1 MSRRREGAAFIRRGG
16 VGLALTAAGV
26 LALSA
31 CGSSGGSSTSNSGLG
46 SGSSSTATAVG
57 SPTSS
62 ASGSATSGS
71 IVWSAS
77 PLTGTGA
84 NDARTVLINAFE
96 KQYPNIHVTLVSAP
110 TDTDTNRATLATEIS
125 GGSGTPDVFMGDVIW
140 PAQFGAHQLALPL
153 SDYLPAS
160 YWSKFAPGLVPGASY
175 QGKVYGSPL
184 FEDQGFLYYRKDLL
198 AKAHLPVPT
207 TWQQLESESVT
218 LTHSGAVKYGFVWE
232 GDSYEGLT
240 CDFMEYLTDAGGAPT
255 NNAFT
260 QATLSS
266 PASIKAITFMRSLI
280 TSGASPAAVTTFQEP
295 QAMNTFGDGN
305 AAFLRN
311 WDYAFSAAT
320 TASSGGKLK
329 ASQVGVA
336 PLPTFAGQSSP
347 GYSNIGGWNMYIN
360 PHSAHTA
367 ADLTF
372 IQWLSS
378 PAAQDI
384 LSERYGFI
392 STVTAVRSD
401 PKVIGSNPVFAVVP
415 KTRLT
420 PRPAGTPE
428 YPALS
433 TAIYQNV
440 NGALAGSNSPSGA
453 ASAMQSAASTALS
466 STSSGG
472 L

>member
-1 MSRRREGAAFIRRGG
+1 MSRRRQGMVLMRRGG
-16 VGLALTAAGV
+16 LAAALAAAGALALA
-26 LALSA
+26 A
-31 CGSSGGSSTSNSGLG
+31 CGSSGSSTTSAGALG
-46 SGSSSTATAVG
+46 GGSTSSSTAVA

-62 ASGSATSGS
+62 ATGSATSGS
-71 IVWSAS
+71 IVWAAS

-96 KQYPNIHVTLVSAP
+96 KQYPGIHVTLVSAP

-125 GGSGTPDVFMGDVIW
+125 GGSSTPDVFMGDVIW
-140 PAQFGAHQLALPL
+140 PAQFGAHQLAVPL
-153 SDYLPAS
+153 SQYLPAS
-160 YWSKFAPGLVPGASY
+160 YWSKFAPGLVQGASY

-207 TWQQLESESVT
+207 TWQQLETESVT
-218 LTHSGAVKYGFVWE
+218 LVHSGAVKYGFVWE

-240 CDFMEYLTDAGGAPT
+240 CDFMEYLTDAGGAAT

-266 PASIKAITFMRSLI
+266 PASVKAITFMRSLI
-280 TSGASPAAVTTFQEP
+280 TSGATPAAVTTFQEP

-311 WDYAFSAAT
+311 WDYAYSAAT
-320 TASSGGKLK
+320 TASSGGKLT

-360 PHSAHTA
+360 PHSAHIA

-433 TAIYQNV
+433 TAIYQNL
-440 NGALAGSNSPSGA
+440 NGALAGSSSPSSA
-453 ASAMQSAASTALS
+453 ASAMQSAASTALT